1 MNQHEQMNEWL
12 PMYAAGGLDE
22 KQRRQV
28 AAHLNQCAECQADLE
43 LWQAVRT
50 EIQTENSTLRAP
62 AGLANA
68 ALAKIHSE
76 SAQRSPWQPAR
87 MWQLLKSQMGLVQK
101 ELWAAS
107 AIMIGMGFVITMD
120 TQNINVLQTLAP
132 LAAAA
137 GVAALYRPEDDAA
150 RELAMSTPTSPRQV
164 LLARLALVFG
174 YDLILTLLASLWLTS
189 IFPAI
194 PFLQLILGWLAPMTF
209 LSMLALALSLVMGH
223 DNAILVSYSAW
234 IFQHIPALADEKSVP
249 LMQFPQWVVQ
259 LVDGYAH
266 LWRQPTLLFALSAVA
281 LAAALWLVGNIEMR
295 TPRSQ
300 ESFG

>member
-1 MNQHEQMNEWL
+1 MNEHEQMNEWL

-28 AAHLNQCAECQADLE
+28 AAHLNQCARCQADLE
-43 LWQAVRT
+43 LWQVVRS

-76 SAQRSPWQPAR
+76 AAQRSPWQPAR

-266 LWRQPTLLFALSAVA
+266 LWRQPALLFALSAAA